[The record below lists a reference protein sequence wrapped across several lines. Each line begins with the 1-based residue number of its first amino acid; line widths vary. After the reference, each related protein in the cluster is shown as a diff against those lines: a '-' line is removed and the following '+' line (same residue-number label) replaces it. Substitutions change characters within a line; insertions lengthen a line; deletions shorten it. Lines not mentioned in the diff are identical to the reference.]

1 MYKGFSE
8 ERKGEL
14 IILAEAFLWSL
25 FPVIT
30 ILSFKNV
37 SPILSLAWTV
47 LFSAFFF
54 GIVLCVKG
62 GWRDL
67 GNKKA
72 LGDILLATG
81 ILGIIY
87 YLLFFFGLR
96 YTSAGNA
103 SIIALTEV
111 FFSFLFFNVL
121 RKEYFSFQYG
131 VGAVLVLVGA
141 IIVLYP
147 NVHEFRIG
155 DILILLASFIAPL
168 GNFFQRR
175 ARKQVRS
182 EALLFIRSL
191 ISAIFMFALV
201 YFLKI
206 DSSAIDIKDSF
217 AILII
222 NGFFLLGLSKLLWV
236 EGIHRISVAK
246 ANALSGTTPLL
257 TLLFAWILLGN
268 VPTWFQLFAFVPMFF
283 GVLFLSGNEKYI
295 LFWKRVQLK

>member
-1 MYKGFSE
+1 M
-8 ERKGEL
+8 
-14 IILAEAFLWSL
+14 AEAFLWSL

-37 SPILSLAWTV
+37 SPVLSLAWTV

-62 GWRDL
+62 GWKELR
-67 GNKKA
+67 NKKA
-72 LGDILLATG
+72 LGDIFLATG
-81 ILGIIY
+81 ILGIAY
-87 YLLFFFGLR
+87 YILFFLGLR

-111 FFSFLFFNVL
+111 FFSFLFFNVWH
-121 RKEYFSFQYG
+121 KEHFSLQYG
-131 VGAVLVLVGA
+131 IGAVLVLAGA
-141 IIVLYP
+141 VIVLYP
-147 NVHEFRIG
+147 NVHEFRLG
-155 DILILLASFIAPL
+155 DVLILLASLIAPL

-182 EALLFIRSL
+182 ETLLFVRSL
-191 ISAIFMFALV
+191 TSAIFMFVLA
-201 YFLKI
+201 YFLGM
-206 DSSAIDIKDSF
+206 DLTAIDVEDSF
-217 AILII
+217 LVLII

-257 TLLFAWILLGN
+257 TLFFAWILLGN
-268 VPTWFQLFAFVPMFF
+268 VPTWFQLLAFAPMFV